1 MFVSWLSDALLSGL
15 CEGEFGGEG
24 EEEGKGEWDVVD
36 GRLLFPPLSSS
47 SSPFMASFPLLLPF
61 SSVRSGL
68 NPSRPSVGHED
79 GSGPRWETIPYGKLD
94 CKNCL
99 AWRILLRL
107 TRSISVVWSIGVNG
121 SLIPV
126 VVVVV
131 AAAVVVTGRGYSE
144 IDSKDEG
151 RRFHAV
157 DDEDEKFPSAVTGFA
172 ATFLAGSLVDDSKE
186 LQTLGPLS
194 TIKLLPDT

>member
-1 MFVSWLSDALLSGL
+1 M

-24 EEEGKGEWDVVD
+24 EGEWDVVS
-36 GRLLFPPLSSS
+36 GRLLSSPSSPS
-47 SSPFMASFPLLLPF
+47 SSPSMAPFPLLLPF
-61 SSVRSGL
+61 SLLVRRGL
-68 NPSRPSVGHED
+68 NPSRSSVGHED
-79 GSGPRWETIPYGKLD
+79 GRGPRWETIPCGKLD

-121 SLIPV
+121 SLMR

-131 AAAVVVTGRGYSE
+131 AVAVAVVTGRGYSG

-151 RRFHAV
+151 RRFRAA
-157 DDEDEKFPSAVTGFA
+157 DDEDEKFTSAVTGFA
-172 ATFLAGSLVDDSKE
+172 ATFLAGSLVDDSNE
-186 LQTLGPLS
+186 SQTLGPLS

>member
-1 MFVSWLSDALLSGL
+1 MFVNWLSDALLSGL

-24 EEEGKGEWDVVD
+24 EWDVVD
-36 GRLLFPPLSSS
+36 GRLLFPPLSPS
-47 SSPFMASFPLLLPF
+47 SSPFMASLPLLLPF
-61 SSVRSGL
+61 SSLRSGL
-68 NPSRPSVGHED
+68 NPSRSSVGHED

-107 TRSISVVWSIGVNG
+107 TRSTSVVWSIGVNG
-121 SLIPV
+121 SLMPV
-126 VVVVV
+126 VVVVVVAV
-131 AAAVVVTGRGYSE
+131 AAAVVVTGRGYSG

-151 RRFHAV
+151 RRFRAV
-157 DDEDEKFPSAVTGFA
+157 DDEDEKFTSAVTGFA

-186 LQTLGPLS
+186 SQTLGPLS